1 MLNIERDQFHAF
13 EDEQGR
19 IAAKECASKTSPAFS
34 VNNTWRQRSDLITVL
49 GSMQVVHPMML
60 TPRTVRDFEIDLK
73 VYALVLSWSN
83 WPGPL
88 ATQTNTETSTGR

>member
-34 VNNTWRQRSDLITVL
+34 VNNTWRQMRSDHCSWKHASGT
-49 GSMQVVHPMML
+49 PDDA